1 MTPGPWKDRATFEIW
16 WRQNVIAF
24 NRLSV
29 TDPREWER
37 VAKAIEKFNQENPW
51 TRT

>member
-1 MTPGPWKDRATFEIW
+1 MTPGPWKDRADFERW
-16 WRQNVIAF
+16 WAANVIAF

-37 VAKAIEKFNQENPW
+37 IAQVIEKFNKENP
-51 TRT
+51 R